1 MSIHRPVAVYAL
13 LFLFIPAFTFAI
25 NTSPDSINKDS
36 ILIHH
41 KNDGNTAEWPLSKFE
56 TDVSTDISY
65 AIDNDKENL
74 YLAMNIPN
82 EGIQMKLEKMGM
94 KLFIDLKGKRKEG
107 RGIAF
112 PVKDETALTSAKDYN
127 KAAGITDEE
136 NEKLSHTEKSVDK
149 RTIHSMIAL
158 RLNYMNVFGF
168 EGIDTHD
175 QGLNMPGSINIAFAW
190 DTANVLHIEY
200 IVPLKMLET
209 RESLNQ
215 KDISVGWKINGI
227 YPSDS
232 FQQSG
237 SRRRPRNNASAA
249 YGPNTTGFDPSRKI
263 VTRETIIRENNFWGR
278 YIINI

>member
-1 MSIHRPVAVYAL
+1 MSSHRPVAVYAL

-112 PVKDETALTSAKDYN
+112 PVKDETALTAAKDYN

-149 RTIHSMIAL
+149 RTMHSMIAL
-158 RLNYMNVFGF
+158 RHNYMNVFGF

-190 DTANVLHIEY
+190 DTADVLHIEY

>member
-149 RTIHSMIAL
+149 RTMHSMIAL
-158 RLNYMNVFGF
+158 RHNYMNVFGF